1 MKQTLIDFPHEIAG
15 LPLFGLGWLLIGWI
29 LWCLIWGAYEWKRG
43 TLRREFMQYL
53 PVLATVT
60 LLVTVVMPWLEPRGP
75 TGQPMGMAIRGYGL
89 LFMLGIV
96 SGVGLAV
103 IRARKMGI
111 NPDVILSLAL
121 VMVVSG
127 LVGARF
133 FYVLQYWSVT
143 FAPADEPFQPLAVL
157 GRVLKFTEGGLV
169 VYGSLIGALVSTLI
183 FLAVHKLPRLATLDL
198 VVPSMLIG
206 LALGRLGCLM
216 NGCCYGGVC
225 SNESLGIQFPA
236 GSPAYIAQLDNGQL
250 LGITVGDKRQ
260 ITDVKAGSMA
270 DQAGLLPGDRLEYI
284 DRNVEQVSLL
294 AQTAE
299 QGPRSINWNRDQLPN
314 RSLPVYPS
322 QILSSL
328 NALILCFFLC
338 AIYPYRRRD
347 GQVTAL
353 LLIFYALTRFLLEI
367 VRSDEAHQFL
377 GALTPAQ
384 LVGIPMFLVG
394 VALLVVTSLGSKP
407 LALPNPAS
415 LANRSG

>member
-29 LWCLIWGAYEWKRG
+29 LWCLVWGAYEWKRG

-60 LLVTVVMPWLEPRGP
+60 LLVTVVMPWLEPRDP

-133 FYVLQYWSVT
+133 FYVLQYWSVD
-143 FAPADEPFQPLAVL
+143 FAPAGEPFQPLAVL

-169 VYGSLIGALVSTLI
+169 VYGSLIGAIVSTLI
-183 FLAVHKLPRLATLDL
+183 FLSVHKLPRLATLDL

-250 LGITVGDKRQ
+250 LGITVGSTRKV
-260 ITDVKAGSMA
+260 TAVKAGSLA
-270 DQAGLLPGDRLEYI
+270 DQAGLRPGDRLEDI
-284 DRNVEQVSLL
+284 QFDDKRVSLL

-299 QGPRSINWNRDQLPN
+299 QGPRSLNWDRAQLPD

-338 AIYPYRRRD
+338 VIYPYRRRD

-367 VRSDEAHQFL
+367 VRTDEAHQFL